1 MSTTHSPAATLP
13 QDPDRA
19 ARLRAAASLAHTV
32 DARDA
37 PTGRHSR
44 AVGALAARVAA
55 HLDLG
60 EEQVELVRLA
70 GVLHDLGKVAVARE
84 ILSKPGPLDASE
96 RRALERHPVIGF
108 RLLDRLSIEPVATWV
123 LHHHERW
130 DGRGYP
136 DGLAADEIPLG
147 ARILLVADAYDAM
160 TSDRVYRRRLS
171 SGEAIGELERCA
183 GTQFDP
189 GVVAA
194 FISALY
200 RPETPVAA
208 VRTA

>member
-1 MSTTHSPAATLP
+1 LSTIPSPAATLAS
-13 QDPDRA
+13 DPDRA
-19 ARLRAAASLAHTV
+19 ARFRAAARLAHTV

-37 PTGRHSR
+37 ATGRHSR
-44 AVGALAARVAA
+44 AVGALAARVAG

-60 EEQVELVRLA
+60 AEQVELVRLA
-70 GVLHDLGKVAVARE
+70 GVLHDVGKLAVARE
-84 ILSKPGPLDASE
+84 ILRKPGPLDGAE

-136 DGLAADEIPLG
+136 AGLAAQEIPLG
-147 ARILLVADAYDAM
+147 ARILLVADAFDAM
-160 TSDRVYRRRLS
+160 TTDRAYRRRLS
-171 SGEAIGELERCA
+171 QTEAVAELERCA

-194 FISALY
+194 FISALG
-200 RPETPVAA
+200 RPNALVAA
-208 VRTA
+208 ARTA